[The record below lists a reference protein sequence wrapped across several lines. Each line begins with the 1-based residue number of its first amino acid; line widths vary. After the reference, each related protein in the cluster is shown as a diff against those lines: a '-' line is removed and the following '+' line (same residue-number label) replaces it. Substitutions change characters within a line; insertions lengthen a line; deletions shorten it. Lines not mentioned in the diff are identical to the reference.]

1 MVCSLCVVL
10 YRGWFGGG
18 FLLCTLRSTKR
29 EIHPRE
35 EVVVL
40 LSNSRSS
47 VINLQ
52 LMKGQ
57 RTELCVLVSPSC
69 GETFGTWN
77 SEHIPHILSFEK
89 PHIQFALWCYK

>member
-1 MVCSLCVVL
+1 M
-10 YRGWFGGG
+10 
-18 FLLCTLRSTKR
+18 LCTLRSTKR

-89 PHIQFALWCYK
+89 PPHTICFVVLQIALLWLWSA